1 MRALISVTNKD
12 KLDYL
17 VKNLK
22 ELGWE
27 IVSTGG
33 TLKYIN
39 ELGYQA
45 INIEDVTNFKEI
57 LSGRVKTL
65 SPYIHGGIL
74 YRRDNQDD
82 VKTVEEENI
91 KPIDMVVVNLYDFM
105 GALSSKDQDN
115 IIEHIDI
122 GGPTLIRAAAKNH
135 KDVLVLTDI
144 NDYEEVID
152 RLKNKTDD
160 LKFRQKLAAKAFN
173 LTSYYDANISA
184 YFNKITGLDSKYL
197 NIGLEKLEDLR
208 YGENPSQKASLY
220 KENSVNSYLS
230 NLEILHGKKMS
241 FNNYNDLN
249 VAIEIAAEFGEN
261 AVAAI
266 KHATPCAVSFQDSL
280 LESYKKAYEADST
293 SIFGGIVALN
303 GRVDEDIANEIS
315 KIFLEIVAAKD
326 FTDKALEILEKKKNI
341 RLVKIDF
348 DLEKNDRDIKYLNG
362 LVLSQ
367 ERDNAEDEYHVVTE
381 KAPSEKEKEDLLF
394 AMKVV
399 KYTKSNAIV
408 VAKDRTTLGIGGGE
422 TSRIWALDN
431 IKNHYDK
438 DFEGAVL
445 ASDAFFPFDDCVSL
459 ASEMKISSIIQP
471 GGSLKD
477 EDSIKKANELG
488 ISMVFSKNRHFR
500 H

>member
-1 MRALISVTNKD
+1 
-12 KLDYL
+12 
-17 VKNLK
+17 
-22 ELGWE
+22 
-27 IVSTGG
+27 
-33 TLKYIN
+33 
-39 ELGYQA
+39 
-45 INIEDVTNFKEI
+45 
-57 LSGRVKTL
+57 
-65 SPYIHGGIL
+65 
-74 YRRDNQDD
+74 
-82 VKTVEEENI
+82 
-91 KPIDMVVVNLYDFM
+91 
-105 GALSSKDQDN
+105 
-115 IIEHIDI
+115 
-122 GGPTLIRAAAKNH
+122 
-135 KDVLVLTDI
+135 
-144 NDYEEVID
+144 
-152 RLKNKTDD
+152 
-160 LKFRQKLAAKAFN
+160 
-173 LTSYYDANISA
+173 
-184 YFNKITGLDSKYL
+184 
-197 NIGLEKLEDLR
+197 
-208 YGENPSQKASLY
+208 
-220 KENSVNSYLS
+220 
-230 NLEILHGKKMS
+230 MS

-266 KHATPCAVSFQDSL
+266 KHATPCAVSFQDNL

-303 GRVDEDIANEIS
+303 GTVDEDIANEIS